1 MRAWQVRQHGE
12 PSDALVAV
20 DVTPPVPEAGEVRI
34 RVSAAALA
42 LPDVFMCRGTYP
54 RAPAPPFTPGQEV
67 AGVVSAVGPG
77 VELEI
82 GSRVMAVT
90 AFYRG
95 HGGFAD
101 EALAGAVNTFPA
113 PPSMTDPEAAAFHI
127 AFQTAWIGLVSRG
140 RLQPGAHLLVLGAA
154 GGTGAAAVQLGRA
167 LGAHVIAVAAGVEKV
182 EFCRGLGAHVVI
194 DRLIDDVPETIA
206 RATGGHGVDL
216 VYDPVGGSAANEA
229 LRCVASGGGLLAV
242 GFASGTWP
250 DLTVRDLVTRNCSIM
265 GVYAGAYTRVE
276 HDEMHREL
284 LALVERGDLT
294 VPVHRTVDFDEI
306 PAALEELAQARTLGR
321 TVALVSAAP
330 HDQRAALR

>member
-1 MRAWQVRQHGE
+1 MRAWQVRHHGE
-12 PSDALVAV
+12 PRDALVAV
-20 DVTPPVPEAGEVRI
+20 EVVPPAPEAGEVRI

-42 LPDVFMCRGTYP
+42 LPDVFMCRGSYP
-54 RAPAPPFTPGQEV
+54 HAPPPPFTPGQEV
-67 AGVVSAVGPG
+67 AGIVSAVGPG
-77 VELEI
+77 VEVEI

-101 EALAGAVNTFPA
+101 EALAGVVNTFPA
-113 PPSMTDPEAAAFHI
+113 PPSMSDPDAAAFHI
-127 AFQTAWIGLVSRG
+127 AFQTAWIGLVRRG
-140 RLQPGAHLLVLGAA
+140 QLQPGGNLLVLGAA

-167 LGAHVIAVAAGVEKV
+167 LGARVIAVAAGVEKV
-182 EFCRGLGAHVVI
+182 AYCRELGAHDVV
-194 DRLIDDVPETIA
+194 DRLVDDVPETVA
-206 RATGGHGVDL
+206 KATGGRGVDL
-216 VYDPVGGSAANEA
+216 VYDPVGGSAAAEA
-229 LRCVASGGGLLAV
+229 LRCVAGGGALLAV
-242 GFASGTWP
+242 GFASGAWP
-250 DLTVRDLVTRNCSIM
+250 DIGVRDLVTRNCSIM
-265 GVYAGAYTRVE
+265 GVFTGAYTRDE

>member
-1 MRAWQVRQHGE
+1 VRAWQVRLHGE

-20 DVTPPVPEAGEVRI
+20 EVAPPVPEAGEVRI

-54 RAPAPPFTPGQEV
+54 HAPPLPFTPGQEV

-77 VELEI
+77 VGVAI

-127 AFQTAWIGLVSRG
+127 AFQTAWIGLVRRG
-140 RLQPGAHLLVLGAA
+140 QLQSEGTLLVLGAA

-167 LGAHVIAVAAGVEKV
+167 LGSRVIAVAAGVEKV
-182 EFCRGLGAHVVI
+182 AYCRELGAHDVI
-194 DRLIDDVPETIA
+194 DRLVDDVPETVA
-206 RATGGHGVDL
+206 AVTGGHGVDL
-216 VYDPVGGSAANEA
+216 VFDPVGGSAGTEA
-229 LRCVASGGGLLAV
+229 LRCVAGGGALLAV
-242 GFASGTWP
+242 GFASGAWP
-250 DLTVRDLVTRNCSIM
+250 DIGVRDLVTRNCSVM
-265 GVYAGAYTRVE
+265 GVFTGAYTREE

-284 LALVERGDLT
+284 LALVERGEIT

-306 PAALEELAQARTLGR
+306 PAALEELAQTRALGR
-321 TVALVSAAP
+321 TVATVSVGSHDAGAAI
-330 HDQRAALR
+330 R